1 MEFDSGCKD
10 DRVPEVKESDK
21 TEVHLCK
28 IVKCPM
34 CRHYVTISNFS
45 RHKQTKHPHRI
56 FKKSHHKQ
64 KYQKKAESL
73 ENANGSFVCPEP
85 CGKTF
90 NRSDNFA
97 DHQKT
102 KTCKLNHTVRC
113 TICHQSFFGFK
124 QLNYHFKKRR
134 CNKLFKCLNC
144 NGDFRKEKDL
154 VSHIETCS
162 MT

>member
-1 MEFDSGCKD
+1 
-10 DRVPEVKESDK
+10 
-21 TEVHLCK
+21 
-28 IVKCPM
+28 
-34 CRHYVTISNFS
+34 
-45 RHKQTKHPHRI
+45 
-56 FKKSHHKQ
+56 
-64 KYQKKAESL
+64 
-73 ENANGSFVCPEP
+73 
-85 CGKTF
+85 
-90 NRSDNFA
+90 
-97 DHQKT
+97 
-102 KTCKLNHTVRC
+102 VRC